1 MRAAVWVEL
10 GKPNIEIQE
19 VTPLPLRD
27 HEVVVR
33 VEASNVSVSDYFPL
47 TNDPE
52 TVGQPV
58 PQILGH
64 CGTGVVI
71 EIGPKV
77 ERLAVG
83 DKVVVTSTPECG
95 ECHFCINNKPEF
107 CAEMAWMGPN
117 VYQDANGVEMA
128 GNAYVGAFAEHMIVP
143 DIQATKV
150 VTDLPFDQ
158 LAMVALPIATGVGAA
173 LRIAPITPG
182 ADVVVLGAGSV
193 GISYIQAAKMV
204 GAGTIVAVDPL
215 PHRRELALKFG
226 ATHVVD
232 PTAGD
237 PVAAVQEI
245 TGNKGGML
253 AGAGGDFVF
262 EAAADARAIE
272 QAWDMC
278 RSGGHIVLC
287 SVTDQMMT
295 AKVTFTALPFA
306 VQGKTIHACQGGG
319 ISQRRD
325 IPWLVGMIERGQL
338 DVAGMIDAHYPL
350 NDISRAMDDMMARRI
365 LAPILMPQS

>member
-1 MRAAVWVEL
+1 VKAAVWVEL
-10 GKPNIEIQE
+10 GKANIEIRE
-19 VTPLPLRD
+19 VEPLPLRD

-47 TNDPE
+47 TNNPE

-64 CGTGVVI
+64 CGAGVVI

-95 ECHFCINNKPEF
+95 ECHFCVTGSPEF

-117 VYQDANGVEMA
+117 TYKGADGVEMA

-150 VTDLPFDQ
+150 ETDLPFDQ

-173 LRIAPITPG
+173 LRVAPVTVG
-182 ADVVVLGAGSV
+182 SDVVVLGAGSV
-193 GISYIQAAKMV
+193 GISYIQGAKLA
-204 GAGTIVAVDPL
+204 GASTIVAVDPL
-215 PHRRELALKFG
+215 AHRRELALKFG

-232 PTAGD
+232 PGEGD
-237 PVAAVQEI
+237 VAAQVRAI
-245 TGNKGGML
+245 TGDKGGML
-253 AGAGGDFVF
+253 QGAGGDFVF

-272 QAWDMC
+272 QAWDLT
-278 RSGGHIVLC
+278 RSGGHTVLC
-287 SVTDQMMT
+287 SVTDQMMDAT
-295 AKVTFTALPFA
+295 VTFPALPFA
-306 VQGKTIHACQGGG
+306 VQGKTVHTVQGGG

-325 IPWLVGMIERGQL
+325 IPWLVTLIESGQL
-338 DVAGMIDAHYPL
+338 NVADMIDAHYPL
-350 NDISRAMDDMMARRI
+350 ADISKAMDDMMARSV